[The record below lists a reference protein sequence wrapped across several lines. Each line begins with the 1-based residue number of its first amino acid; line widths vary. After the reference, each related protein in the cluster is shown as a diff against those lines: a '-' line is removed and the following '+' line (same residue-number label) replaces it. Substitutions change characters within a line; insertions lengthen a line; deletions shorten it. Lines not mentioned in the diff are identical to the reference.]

1 MVISVAKVSD
11 THQII
16 FTAYKYYIPDG
27 ADFESTSAVIT
38 IPPDQSEGCAE
49 LPITDDNIALEDD
62 ETFEVLL
69 QTPPG
74 VTSSSPSRSTV
85 TILDNDGMFE
95 GATQIM

>member
-1 MVISVAKVSD
+1 M
-11 THQII
+11 
-16 FTAYKYYIPDG
+16 
-27 ADFESTSAVIT
+27 IT
-38 IPPDQSEGCAE
+38 IPPNQNEGCAE
-49 LPITDDNIALEDD
+49 LPIMDDNIALEDD

-95 GATQIM
+95 GATQISLFIVH